1 MSEFC
6 FNYRH
11 PGPRRVWKRG
21 PVLQPMTPDPGN
33 PGNSRETRIVPN
45 RRFAS
50 TKLHVIEKSSQNNCF
65 WTRGKSR
72 WSGVLWG
79 ALWEGLEELW

>member
-1 MSEFC
+1 MLWGALWE
-6 FNYRH
+6 
-11 PGPRRVWKRG
+11 GLEG

-50 TKLHVIEKSSQNNCF
+50 TKPHVLREFRFNSRHPDPRRVWKRGPVLQPMTPDPGNN
-65 WTRGKSR
+65 R
-72 WSGVLWG
+72 
-79 ALWEGLEELW
+79 E